1 MNETLIQLDEGASI
15 PTRAHADDVGYDVKA
30 VHVSYQD
37 EYGREQTDLE
47 GYVYKIKI
55 DTGIHLCPPAG
66 YHFELLPNSRL
77 AKSLFTMPNSIGL
90 IDPCYTGS
98 VKVILSAL
106 WVCTLAEA
114 KASISKG
121 TVCGQLV
128 LRKTHSTA
136 FWLVDTLPATERGNG
151 GFGSTQK
158 GGQSE

>member
-1 MNETLIQLDEGASI
+1 MNETLIQLDPGASI
-15 PTRAHADDVGYDVKA
+15 PTRAHEDDVGYDVKA
-30 VHVSYQD
+30 LHVSYQD

-55 DTGIHLCPPAG
+55 DTGIHLRPPAG
-66 YHFELLPNSRL
+66 YHFELLPNSRM

-90 IDPCYTGS
+90 IDPGYTGGI
-98 VKVILSAL
+98 KVILSAL

-114 KASISKG
+114 KAAITKG

-128 LRKTHSTA
+128 LRKTLSTA
-136 FWLVDTLPATERGNG
+136 FWLVDTLPPTERGNG

-158 GGQSE
+158 DQ

>member
-37 EYGREQTDLE
+37 RYGSEVTDPQTFIR
-47 GYVYKIKI
+47 KIKI
-55 DTGIHLCPPAG
+55 DTGLHLCPPAG
-66 YHFELLPNSRL
+66 YHFEVVPNSRL
-77 AKSLFTMPNSIGL
+77 AKSVFCMPNSIGL
-90 IDPCYTGS
+90 IDPGYTGS

-106 WVCTLAEA
+106 WACTLAEA
-114 KASISKG
+114 KAAISKG

-128 LRKTHSTA
+128 LRKTLSTT
-136 FWLVDTLPATERGNG
+136 FKQVETLPATERGNG

-158 GGQSE
+158 GAES